1 MNQRFKRPWEPTE
14 ERPQFLDCL
23 SGHCEILVA
32 VFHLL
37 LCAFGRMRSL
47 GRLGLLQIQDR
58 EGAARQRHRL
68 QTSGESRAFAVDL
81 GQ

>member
-1 MNQRFKRPWEPTE
+1 MNQRFRRPSEPTE
-14 ERPQFLDCL
+14 ERPQFLNYW
-23 SGHCEILVA
+23 SGHREILVA

-37 LCAFGRMRSL
+37 LRAFRRMRSF

-58 EGAARQRHRL
+58 EGAARQGHRL